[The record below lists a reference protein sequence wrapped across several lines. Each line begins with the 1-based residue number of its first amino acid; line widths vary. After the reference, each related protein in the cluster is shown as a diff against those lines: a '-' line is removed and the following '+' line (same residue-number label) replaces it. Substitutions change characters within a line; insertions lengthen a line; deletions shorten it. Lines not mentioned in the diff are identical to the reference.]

1 MTTATDSSYWAN
13 ISFGLPRAVSV
24 YIMAGV
30 LVWRRHL
37 SANSVKRELRALDG
51 RGLADIGIASY
62 ELDEVPIHTASAET
76 RDYVVRTAGWS
87 YR

>member
-1 MTTATDSSYWAN
+1 MTTATDFSYWAN
-13 ISFGLPRAVSV
+13 IRFGLPRAVSG
-24 YIMAGV
+24 YIMARV

-37 SANSVKRELRALDG
+37 SANSVERELRALDG

-76 RDYVVRTAGWS
+76 IDYIVRTAGWPC
-87 YR
+87 R

>member
-1 MTTATDSSYWAN
+1 MTTATDFSYWAN
-13 ISFGLPRAVSV
+13 IRFGLLRAVSG
-24 YIMAGV
+24 YIMARV

-37 SANSVKRELRALDG
+37 SANSVERELRALDG

-62 ELDEVPIHTASAET
+62 ELDEVPIDAASAKT